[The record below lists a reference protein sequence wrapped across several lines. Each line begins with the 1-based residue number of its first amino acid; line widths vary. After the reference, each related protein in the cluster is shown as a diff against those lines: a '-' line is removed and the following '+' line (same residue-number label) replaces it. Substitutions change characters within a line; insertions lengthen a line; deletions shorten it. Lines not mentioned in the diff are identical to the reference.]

1 MTKVNSTRFR
11 RLALLFLLLVA
22 AGAGSRR
29 ADAQPCRIV
38 GKINPQTVQVVG
50 TQRGAPPARAGLGS
64 TVRIRLRVPDGQNPN
79 FGTLQLYLDG
89 HPIPGQTGIAV
100 EPRQALCS
108 SPGVRINAS
117 EVQHEFTLSR
127 TAESRERWGHL
138 LGSPTSFAKTMNLG
152 AGLPNQPELNWI
164 GERPRVAFTVVQ
176 EWPFWIALLA
186 FAGVLVL
193 LWSAGRRTNLLR
205 DDVPDGPVGTRR
217 PYSLSKVVMAMWT
230 VLILAGF
237 FLIWLI
243 VGDPGGIF
251 TAQAF
256 LLLGIVGAAT
266 TMAAGITRNQAA
278 GVTRNVEEMR
288 LRAVAVRAEA
298 ESLRAQLHSGAP
310 AMSAEA
316 AGMEV
321 MKGNAIV
328 AKAEEVLRH
337 EEATTIPV
345 SRGFFTDLIS
355 DGNGPSVSRF
365 QNLAWNVA
373 FGIVFVVGAYRLL
386 ALPVFDNEVLALLGI
401 SEALYLGVKL
411 NSPLKAPAQET
422 PAQPS
427 LAARMFPTPDPSR
440 PTP

>member
-1 MTKVNSTRFR
+1 MGINVSFTRLR
-11 RLALLFLLLVA
+11 PLAILLLLV

-29 ADAQPCRIV
+29 ADAQPCRVV
-38 GKINPQTVQVVG
+38 GKVTSQTVQVVG
-50 TQRGAPPARAGLGS
+50 TQRGAPPARAGLGG

-79 FGTLQLYLDG
+79 LNTLQLYLDG

-108 SPGVRINAS
+108 SPGVRIKAS
-117 EVQHEFTLSR
+117 EVQHEFTLR
-127 TAESRERWGHL
+127 RAADSRERWGHL
-138 LGSPTSFAKTMNLG
+138 LGSPTSFVKTMNVG

-164 GERPRVAFTVVQ
+164 GERPRVAFRVVQ
-176 EWPFWIALLA
+176 EWPFWISLLA

-193 LWSAGRRTNLLR
+193 LVSAGRRTNLLR
-205 DDVPDGPVGTRR
+205 DDVPDGPPGTRR

-251 TAQAF
+251 TSQAF
-256 LLLGIVGAAT
+256 LLLGIVGVT
-266 TMAAGITRNQAA
+266 TGVAAGITRNQAE
-278 GVTRNVEEMR
+278 GVTRNVKEQR
-288 LRAVAVRAEA
+288 LRAVALRAEA
-298 ESLRAQLHSGAP
+298 ESVQEQMKSGAA
-310 AMSAEA
+310 AMTP
-316 AGMEV
+316 EV
-321 MKGNAIV
+321 AQREVVNRNALV
-328 AKAEEVLRH
+328 AKAEAVLRH

-345 SRGFFTDLIS
+345 SMGFFTDLIS
-355 DGNGPSVSRF
+355 DANGPAVYRF

-386 ALPVFDNEVLALLGI
+386 ALPVFDAEVMALLGI
-401 SEALYLGVKL
+401 SEALYLGVKV
-411 NSPLKAPAQET
+411 NSPLKAPSQET

-427 LAARMFPTPDPSR
+427 MASRLFPPP
-440 PTP
+440 PA